1 METTTLST
9 KGQIVLPKDLRT
21 SRGWGPGTKFRIEA
35 TSEGVLLRPARPFPT
50 TTLDQVV
57 GCLKPKHKRKLK
69 TDAQMRDAIAREVKR
84 RHDLGRY

>member
-21 SRGWGPGTKFRIEA
+21 SRGWGPGTRFRIEA
-35 TSEGVLLRPARPFPT
+35 TTEGVLLRPARPFPR
-50 TTLDQVV
+50 TTLDQVA
-57 GCLKPKHKRKLK
+57 GCLKPKRKLRLR
-69 TDAQMRDAIAREVKR
+69 TDSQMHAAIAREVKR

>member
-9 KGQIVLPKDLRT
+9 KGQIVLPKNLRT
-21 SRGWGPGTKFRIEA
+21 SRGWGPGTRFNVEE
-35 TSEGVLLRPARPFPT
+35 TSEGVLLRPARLFPR

-57 GCLKPKHKRKLK
+57 GCLKPKGKFKLK
-69 TDAQMRDAIAREVKR
+69 TDAQMQAAIAREVKR